1 MNCPKCNAKL
11 EDNAIFCSN
20 CGAEIPAQRKNSGAG
35 VSIGDKNVIAGD
47 VSITNVNAQDET
59 KLVNECHVCGK
70 HVTNDQGHTCPECG
84 QFTCNE
90 CFDNKKKMCDS
101 CVKEKHKVALDKY
114 QSFASKIYAK
124 GAISAEDRGNLKR
137 ESESLGLS
145 NEEVISIE
153 NSFRND
159 SNDLTDA
166 DKIVLN
172 DCIEF
177 LLNGEYEKAKEIESI
192 HEKYPDNS
200 DVFACYVRFV
210 ARSDDYDNEEVEKL
224 ITQKLQEY
232 DSKGAQMTLV
242 ELALINEDLSKAN
255 RLIETAKKKWPF
267 DYLVTCYEI
276 ILYCLFVNK
285 KQRFEYLTK
294 IHDALE
300 NLGQPTNN
308 FEESCGEFTK
318 YLCDWIVKW
327 KNGEDEEPENDFA
340 MYWGKLWIVD
350 YSQTLKTQ
358 IEVNGILDDI
368 MKEDETCKSALS
380 SAGFSFGK
388 YIDNRDK
395 NEYKTITIGSQ
406 MWMIESLRYTENL
419 GLCSLGQG
427 VDDNKDFQNPDYANN
442 TYTWAATMRKNE
454 DKISL
459 PLVNRIVNSVSALV
473 LFVVIG
479 KMLSFFSNFET
490 TWDYILYFLLSIIF
504 VSLITYLWFDGYS
517 HLGMSIK
524 DNNGKKI
531 TDKGKLVFA
540 LGSLPVEILMI
551 LVAFKFNE
559 YFWIIWLLGSALIGG
574 IAYFT
579 TFWAYNI
586 QLKISKDNRNS
597 IAPEGWKIPT
607 KKDLDILCKY
617 INQLF
622 EKKQR
627 KIKKVYSS
635 ELELLA
641 KALTSE
647 LCKFE
652 NFWVA
657 DYMPL
662 YPDYIFGSCKTIGK
676 IDYCVDKYGITE
688 FGVCTPYTEAKYIQV
703 RNDSKQK
710 DWKCR
715 VFCIKK

>member
-1 MNCPKCNAKL
+1 MNCPKCNAKS
-11 EDNAIFCSN
+11 EDNEKFCSN

-124 GAISAEDRGNLKR
+124 GAISAEDRRNLKR

-200 DVFACYVRFV
+200 DVFACYVRFF
-210 ARSDDYDNEEVEKL
+210 ARSGDYDNEEVEKR
-224 ITQKLQEY
+224 ITQELQEY

-327 KNGEDEEPENDFA
+327 KNGEDDDSVDRFLNPEEFYIDADEHLFDS
-340 MYWGKLWIVD
+340 YWGKLWLVD
-350 YSQTLKTQ
+350 HSDMFESQKR
-358 IEVNGILDDI
+358 
-368 MKEDETCKSALS
+368 EDEETAYAEYTAEKKSYLLQKANIE
-380 SAGFSFGK
+380 FNSFTDK
-388 YIDNRDK
+388 RDS
-395 NEYKTITIGSQ
+395 NEYKTIKIGTQ
-406 MWMIESLRYTENL
+406 TWMLEPLRYVEKS
-419 GLCSLGQG
+419 GLCSIGQG
-427 VDDNKDFQNPDYANN
+427 VDDNRNMNSEFFAQN
-442 TYTWAATMRKNE
+442 TYTWAAAMKQKSNKVTFP
-454 DKISL
+454 L
-459 PLVNRIVNSVSALV
+459 PARIINGLLSTIPFIILGLILSYFSDFDSVWD
-473 LFVVIG
+473 FV
-479 KMLSFFSNFET
+479 F
-490 TWDYILYFLLSIIF
+490 YFLISAAFVALFLYLLKEADANAVLGKDDENVEIELSKVEGVLKFSYF
-504 VSLITYLWFDGYS
+504 VSPIP
-517 HLGMSIK
+517 I
-524 DNNGKKI
+524 
-531 TDKGKLVFA
+531 V
-540 LGSLPVEILMI
+540 
-551 LVAFKFNE
+551 LVAFIFSGN
-559 YFWIIWLLGSALIGG
+559 FWLIWIIGSILLAIFSS
-574 IAYFT
+574 FDS
-579 TFWAYNI
+579 NV
-586 QLKISKDNRNS
+586 KSSKLFNQS
-597 IAPEGWKIPT
+597 KMTIAPEGWRIPS
-607 KKDLDILCKY
+607 KADVDKLY
-617 INQLF
+617 EF
-622 EKKQR
+622 MR
-627 KIKKVYSS
+627 KNEIDESIHGKHVGLVEALSS
-635 ELELLA
+635 ELVNVR
-641 KALTSE
+641 
-647 LCKFE
+647 
-652 NFWVA
+652 NFWLS
-657 DYMPL
+657 DYIPL
-662 YPDYIFGSCKTIGK
+662 SPDYIFTYCR
-676 IDYCVDKYGITE
+676 DYNHKVKNLRNNCSNEDRKY
-688 FGVCTPYTEAKYIQV
+688 
-703 RNDSKQK
+703 
-710 DWKCR
+710 R

>member
-1 MNCPKCNAKL
+1 MNCPKCNAEL
-11 EDNAIFCSN
+11 EDNAKFCSN

-153 NSFRND
+153 NSFWND

-177 LLNGEYEKAKEIESI
+177 LLDGEYEKAKEIESI

-210 ARSDDYDNEEVEKL
+210 ARSDDYDNEEVEKW
-224 ITQKLQEY
+224 ITQELQEY

-294 IHDALE
+294 IHDVLN
-300 NLGQPTNN
+300 NLGKPTNI

-318 YLCDWIVKW
+318 YLYNWIVKC
-327 KNGEDEEPENDFA
+327 KDGEDDDEIDQYVDPLNFYLDFDNKPFDP
-340 MYWGKLWIVD
+340 YWKKLWMFD
-350 YSQTLKTQ
+350 HSTNFKSQKKKLKDAR
-358 IEVNGILDDI
+358 EEEDI
-368 MKEDETCKSALS
+368 SKKYASVLKEANIT
-380 SAGFSFGK
+380 FGK
-388 YIDNRDK
+388 FTDNRDSE
-395 NEYKTITIGSQ
+395 EYETINIGKQ
-406 MWMIESLRYTENL
+406 TWMLTPLRYVEKT

-427 VDDNKDFQNPDYANN
+427 VDDNQDWNSDFFGQN
-442 TYTWAATMRKNE
+442 TYTWAAMTKQKTNKM
-454 DKISL
+454 SL
-459 PLVNRIVNSVSALV
+459 PLKSRIINGIFST
-473 LFVVIG
+473 
-479 KMLSFFSNFET
+479 LSFAVVGVILSCFSDFDSV
-490 TWDYILYFLLSIIF
+490 WDFVFYFLTTAVFIALC
-504 VSLITYLWFDGYS
+504 LYLLQGADANAAFG
-517 HLGMSIK
+517 K
-524 DNNGKKI
+524 DDEN
-531 TDKGKLVFA
+531 
-540 LGSLPVEILMI
+540 VEIEESKVDDIVKFTYFVYPIPLA
-551 LVAFKFNE
+551 LVAFIFSVN
-559 YFWIIWLLGSALIGG
+559 FGLIWTIGSILLAIVASFDSNTRFSTLI
-574 IAYFT
+574 
-579 TFWAYNI
+579 N
-586 QLKISKDNRNS
+586 QSKKT
-597 IAPEGWKIPT
+597 IAPEGWRIPS
-607 KKDLDILCKY
+607 KDDVDKLYAFMHKY
-617 INQLF
+617 DGLTGAL
-622 EKKQR
+622 
-627 KIKKVYSS
+627 SS
-635 ELELLA
+635 EL
-641 KALTSE
+641 KD
-647 LCKFE
+647 FN
-652 NFWVA
+652 NFWLS
-657 DYMPL
+657 DYIPL
-662 YPDYIFGSCKTIGK
+662 SPDYIFTYCKY
-676 IDYCVDKYGITE
+676 DYRSIKKLRNNSNNVDRKYRI
-688 FGVCTPYTEAKYIQV
+688 
-703 RNDSKQK
+703 
-710 DWKCR
+710 
-715 VFCIKK
+715 FCIKK

>member
-11 EDNAIFCSN
+11 EDNAKFCSN

-224 ITQKLQEY
+224 ITQELQEY

-327 KNGEDEEPENDFA
+327 KNGEDDDSVDRFLNPEEFYIDADEHLFDS
-340 MYWGKLWIVD
+340 YWGKLWLVD
-350 YSQTLKTQ
+350 HSDMFESQKR
-358 IEVNGILDDI
+358 
-368 MKEDETCKSALS
+368 EDEETAYAEYTVEKKSYLLQKANIE
-380 SAGFSFGK
+380 FNSFTDK
-388 YIDNRDK
+388 RDS
-395 NEYKTITIGSQ
+395 NEYKTIKIGTQ
-406 MWMIESLRYTENL
+406 TWMLEPLRYVEKS
-419 GLCSLGQG
+419 GLCSIGQG
-427 VDDNKDFQNPDYANN
+427 VDDNRNMNSEFFAQN
-442 TYTWAATMRKNE
+442 TYTWAAAMKQKSNKVTFP
-454 DKISL
+454 L
-459 PLVNRIVNSVSALV
+459 PARIINGLLSTIPFIILGLILSYFSDFDSVWD
-473 LFVVIG
+473 FV
-479 KMLSFFSNFET
+479 F
-490 TWDYILYFLLSIIF
+490 YFLISAAFVALFLYLLKEADANAVLGKDDENVEIELSKVEGVLKFSYF
-504 VSLITYLWFDGYS
+504 VSPIP
-517 HLGMSIK
+517 I
-524 DNNGKKI
+524 
-531 TDKGKLVFA
+531 V
-540 LGSLPVEILMI
+540 
-551 LVAFKFNE
+551 LVAFIFSGN
-559 YFWIIWLLGSALIGG
+559 FWLIWIIGSILLAILSS
-574 IAYFT
+574 FDS
-579 TFWAYNI
+579 NV
-586 QLKISKDNRNS
+586 KSSKLFNQS
-597 IAPEGWKIPT
+597 KMTIAPEGWRIPS
-607 KKDLDILCKY
+607 KADVDKLY
-617 INQLF
+617 EF
-622 EKKQR
+622 MR
-627 KIKKVYSS
+627 KNEIDESIHDKHVGLVEALSS
-635 ELELLA
+635 ELVN
-641 KALTSE
+641 
-647 LCKFE
+647 FR
-652 NFWVA
+652 NFWLS
-657 DYMPL
+657 DYIPL
-662 YPDYIFGSCKTIGK
+662 SPDYIFTYCR
-676 IDYCVDKYGITE
+676 DYNHKVKNLRNNCSNEDRKY
-688 FGVCTPYTEAKYIQV
+688 
-703 RNDSKQK
+703 
-710 DWKCR
+710 R

>member
-1 MNCPKCNAKL
+1 MNCPKCNAEL
-11 EDNAIFCSN
+11 EDGVKFCSE
-20 CGAEIPAQRKNSGAG
+20 CGAKIPIQRKTNGAG

-137 ESESLGLS
+137 ESESLGLL

-177 LLNGEYEKAKEIESI
+177 LLDGEYEKAKEIESI

-210 ARSDDYDNEEVEKL
+210 ARSDDYDNEEVEKW
-224 ITQKLQEY
+224 ITQELQEY

-300 NLGQPTNN
+300 NLDQPTNN

-318 YLCDWIVKW
+318 HLYNWIVKC
-327 KNGEDEEPENDFA
+327 KDGEDDDEIDQYVDPLDFDNKPFDP
-340 MYWGKLWIVD
+340 YWKKLWLVD
-350 YSQTLKTQ
+350 HSAKFEIQKKKEEDAIIADFKDVKKSLLLK
-358 IEVNGILDDI
+358 EANVEFD
-368 MKEDETCKSALS
+368 
-380 SAGFSFGK
+380 SFT
-388 YIDNRDK
+388 DNRDS
-395 NEYKTITIGSQ
+395 NIYKTIKIGNQ
-406 MWMIESLRYTENL
+406 TWMLNPLCYVEQT
-419 GLCSLGQG
+419 GLCSIGQG
-427 VDDNKDFQNPDYANN
+427 VDDNQDWNSEFFGQN
-442 TYTWAATMRKNE
+442 TYTWAAMTKQKSN
-454 DKISL
+454 KVTL
-459 PLVNRIVNSVSALV
+459 PLIARIVNGTFSTIPFIILG
-473 LFVVIG
+473 VV
-479 KMLSFFSNFET
+479 LSFFSDFDSV
-490 TWDYILYFLLSIIF
+490 WDFVFYFLISAVF
-504 VSLITYLWFDGYS
+504 VFIAL
-517 HLGMSIK
+517 HLLKEADANTVLGK
-524 DNNGKKI
+524 DDEN
-531 TDKGKLVFA
+531 
-540 LGSLPVEILMI
+540 VEIEMSKVDCIVKFTYFVYPIPLA
-551 LVAFKFNE
+551 LVAFIFSVNFGLIWTIGSILLAIVASFDSNTRFSKLFNQ
-559 YFWIIWLLGSALIGG
+559 SK
-574 IAYFT
+574 T
-579 TFWAYNI
+579 T
-586 QLKISKDNRNS
+586 
-597 IAPEGWKIPT
+597 IAPEGWRIPS
-607 KKDLDILCKY
+607 KADVDKLYEFI
-617 INQLF
+617 
-622 EKKQR
+622 R
-627 KIKKVYSS
+627 KNEIDESIHGKHVGLVEALSS
-635 ELELLA
+635 ELVN
-641 KALTSE
+641 
-647 LCKFE
+647 FR
-652 NFWVA
+652 NFWLS
-657 DYMPL
+657 DYIPL
-662 YPDYIFGSCKTIGK
+662 SPDYIFTYCR
-676 IDYCVDKYGITE
+676 DYNHKVKNLRNNCSNEDRKYRI
-688 FGVCTPYTEAKYIQV
+688 
-703 RNDSKQK
+703 
-710 DWKCR
+710 
-715 VFCIKK
+715 FCIKK

>member
-11 EDNAIFCSN
+11 EDNAKFCSN
-20 CGAEIPAQRKNSGAG
+20 CGVAIPTQRKNNGAG

-70 HVTNDQGHTCPECG
+70 HVTNDQGHTCPECS

-114 QSFASKIYAK
+114 QIFASKIYAK

-145 NEEVISIE
+145 NEERLSIE

-172 DCIEF
+172 DCTKF
-177 LLNGEYEKAKEIESI
+177 LLDGEYEKAKEIESI
-192 HEKYPDNS
+192 HEKYPDNP
-200 DVFACYVRFV
+200 DVFACYARFV
-210 ARSDDYDNEEVEKL
+210 ARSDDCDNEKVEKL
-224 ITQKLQEY
+224 ITQELQEY

-327 KNGEDEEPENDFA
+327 KNGEDDDSVDRFLNPEEFYIVADEHLFDS
-340 MYWGKLWIVD
+340 YWGKLWLVD
-350 YSQTLKTQ
+350 HSDMFEFQKR
-358 IEVNGILDDI
+358 
-368 MKEDETCKSALS
+368 EDEEAAYAEYTAEKKSYLLQKANIE
-380 SAGFSFGK
+380 FNSF
-388 YIDNRDK
+388 IDKRDS
-395 NEYKTITIGSQ
+395 NEYKTIKIGTQ
-406 MWMIESLRYTENL
+406 TWMLEPLRYVEKS
-419 GLCSLGQG
+419 GLCSIGQG
-427 VDDNKDFQNPDYANN
+427 VDDNRNMNSEFFAQN
-442 TYTWAATMRKNE
+442 TYTWAAAMKQKSN
-454 DKISL
+454 KVKL
-459 PLVNRIVNSVSALV
+459 PLIARFVNGLFSTTPFIIFGLILSYFSDFDSVWD
-473 LFVVIG
+473 VV
-479 KMLSFFSNFET
+479 F
-490 TWDYILYFLLSIIF
+490 YFLISAVF
-504 VSLITYLWFDGYS
+504 VTSFLFLLKTDDANGSFG
-517 HLGMSIK
+517 K
-524 DNNGKKI
+524 DDEN
-531 TDKGKLVFA
+531 
-540 LGSLPVEILMI
+540 VEIEMPKVGRYLKVIFFVYSI
-551 LVAFKFNE
+551 LIAFVAFVYSENFGVIWIVGSMLLAVLTSFDSNTVSSKLFFNQ
-559 YFWIIWLLGSALIGG
+559 SR
-574 IAYFT
+574 T
-579 TFWAYNI
+579 T
-586 QLKISKDNRNS
+586 
-597 IAPEGWKIPT
+597 IAPEGWRIPS
-607 KKDLDILCKY
+607 KADIDKLYEFMHKNE
-617 INQLF
+617 IDESIHGKHVGLV
-622 EKKQR
+622 EAL
-627 KIKKVYSS
+627 SS
-635 ELELLA
+635 ELVNVR
-641 KALTSE
+641 
-647 LCKFE
+647 
-652 NFWVA
+652 NFWLS
-657 DYMPL
+657 DYIPL
-662 YPDYIFGSCKTIGK
+662 SPDYIFTYCR
-676 IDYCVDKYGITE
+676 DYNHKVKNLRNNCSNEDRKY
-688 FGVCTPYTEAKYIQV
+688 
-703 RNDSKQK
+703 
-710 DWKCR
+710 R

>member
-1 MNCPKCNAKL
+1 MNCPNCNAES
-11 EDNAIFCSN
+11 EDNNKFCSN

-177 LLNGEYEKAKEIESI
+177 LLDGEYEKAKEIESI

-210 ARSDDYDNEEVEKL
+210 ARSDDNEEVEKR
-224 ITQKLQEY
+224 ITQELQEY
-232 DSKGAQMTLV
+232 DNKGAQMTLV

-327 KNGEDEEPENDFA
+327 KDGKDDDSVDHFLNPEEFYIDADEHLFDS
-340 MYWGKLWIVD
+340 YWGKLWLVD
-350 YSQTLKTQ
+350 HSDMFESQKRENEETAYAEYTAEKKSYLLQKAN
-358 IEVNGILDDI
+358 IEFN
-368 MKEDETCKSALS
+368 
-380 SAGFSFGK
+380 SFTDK
-388 YIDNRDK
+388 RDS
-395 NEYKTITIGSQ
+395 NEYKTIKIGTQ
-406 MWMIESLRYTENL
+406 TWMLEPLRYVEKS
-419 GLCSLGQG
+419 GLCSIGQG
-427 VDDNKDFQNPDYANN
+427 VDDNRNMNSEFFAQN
-442 TYTWAATMRKNE
+442 TYTWAAAMKQKSNKVTFP
-454 DKISL
+454 L
-459 PLVNRIVNSVSALV
+459 PAQIINGLLSTIPFIILGLILSYFSDFDSVWD
-473 LFVVIG
+473 FV
-479 KMLSFFSNFET
+479 F
-490 TWDYILYFLLSIIF
+490 YFLISAAFVALFLYLLKEADANAVLGKDDENVEIELSKVEGVLKFSYF
-504 VSLITYLWFDGYS
+504 VSPIP
-517 HLGMSIK
+517 I
-524 DNNGKKI
+524 
-531 TDKGKLVFA
+531 V
-540 LGSLPVEILMI
+540 
-551 LVAFKFNE
+551 LVAFIFSGN
-559 YFWIIWLLGSALIGG
+559 FWLIWIIGSILLAILSS
-574 IAYFT
+574 FDS
-579 TFWAYNI
+579 NV
-586 QLKISKDNRNS
+586 KSSKLFNQS
-597 IAPEGWKIPT
+597 KMTIAPEGWRIPS
-607 KKDLDILCKY
+607 KADVDKLY
-617 INQLF
+617 EF
-622 EKKQR
+622 MR
-627 KIKKVYSS
+627 KNEIDESIHGKHVGLVEALSS
-635 ELELLA
+635 ELVNVR
-641 KALTSE
+641 
-647 LCKFE
+647 
-652 NFWVA
+652 NFWLS
-657 DYMPL
+657 DYIPL
-662 YPDYIFGSCKTIGK
+662 SPDYIFT
-676 IDYCVDKYGITE
+676 YCKYGYRSIKKLRNNSNN
-688 FGVCTPYTEAKYIQV
+688 VDRKYRII
-703 RNDSKQK
+703 
-710 DWKCR
+710 
-715 VFCIKK
+715 CIKK